1 MFGYIVINK
10 DELKIKDYNMYR
22 SFYCGLCQE
31 LKNDFGRTGQISLS
45 YDMTFIILLL
55 TALYE
60 EETAKSTCKCVAHP
74 FEKHPVSRNCFTSYA
89 ADMNLILTY
98 YKCLDDWADEKKG
111 SRRIYASTLKSKMAR
126 LEKKYP
132 KKIRIISENLQA
144 ITDYERS
151 GETDLDIV
159 AGYFG
164 NIMAAI
170 FTCKEDEW
178 SETLQ
183 EMGFFFGK
191 FIYLMDAYDDLEQDK
206 KKGNY
211 NPFLS
216 MSAEPDF
223 EEKAWHILT
232 MMMANCC
239 RAFERLPI
247 LSYTDILRNIL
258 YSGVWTR
265 YNLLKQKKPENKNN
279 QERSKEQ
286 IKEEQNNGQSL

>member
-10 DELKIKDYNMYR
+10 DELKIKDYNLYR

-31 LKNDFGRTGQISLS
+31 LKKDFGLQGQISLS

-60 EETAKSTCKCVAHP
+60 EELKHDTCKCIAHP
-74 FEKHPVSRNCFTSYA
+74 FEKHPVSSNCFTSYA

-98 YKCLDDWADEKKG
+98 YKCLDDWNDEKKL
-111 SRRIYASTLKSKMAR
+111 SRKIYSDTLSKAMKR
-126 LEKKYP
+126 LRNKYP
-132 KKIRIISENLQA
+132 GKVQIISDNLQA
-144 ITDYERS
+144 IADCEHH
-151 GETDLDIV
+151 GETNLDTV
-159 AGYFG
+159 SGYFG

-170 FTCKEDEW
+170 FCCKNDEW
-178 SETLQ
+178 SDTLN

-191 FIYLMDAYDDLEQDK
+191 FIYLLDAYDDLQQDI

-211 NPFLS
+211 NPFITLS
-216 MSAEPDF
+216 SEPDF
-223 EEKAWHILT
+223 EDRVNRILT
-232 MMMANCC
+232 MMMAECC

-247 LSYTDILRNIL
+247 LCYTDILRNIL

-265 YNLLKQKKPENKNN
+265 YNLVRNKRIETATSEADNKELK
-279 QERSKEQ
+279 
-286 IKEEQNNGQSL
+286 

>member
-10 DELKIKDYNMYR
+10 DELKIKDYNLYR

-31 LKNDFGRTGQISLS
+31 LKDDFGYTGQISLS

-60 EETAKSTCKCVAHP
+60 EDTAKSTCKCVAHP

-98 YKCLDDWADEKKG
+98 YKCLDDWADEKKA
-111 SRRIYASTLKSKMAR
+111 SRKLYASALKSKMNR

-132 KKIRIISENLQA
+132 KKTQIIAENLQA
-144 ITDYERS
+144 ITKYEKS

-159 AGYFG
+159 SGYFG
-164 NIMAAI
+164 NIMATL
-170 FTCKEDEW
+170 FSCKDDEW
-178 SETLQ
+178 AETLQ

-191 FIYLMDAYDDLEQDK
+191 FIYLMDAYEDLEQDK

-211 NPFLS
+211 NPFLPL
-216 MSAEPDF
+216 SAKPDF
-223 EEKAWHILT
+223 EEKAEHILT
-232 MMMANCC
+232 MMMANCS

-265 YNLLKQKKPENKNN
+265 YNLVKQKKTEA
-279 QERSKEQ
+279 
-286 IKEEQNNGQSL
+286 IKEDSI